1 MIIPVILASTS
12 PFRRQLLEQ
21 AGLRFTAM
29 APDIDEREIEG
40 RAEHQHVSPQEL
52 AQVLSCEKALAV
64 SRQTPDGLVI
74 GGDQVLALGERIYH
88 KPKDLSSAR
97 DQLLSLRGETH
108 VLYSALALAKQGEVI
123 WRHVSQAR
131 MTMRMFSE
139 TFLDDYLDR
148 AGGAILKSVGGYQIE
163 GLGVQLF
170 SDIVGDYFTIVG
182 VPLLPLMEKLRELD
196 IVHA

>member
-1 MIIPVILASTS
+1 MTIPVILASTS

-64 SRQTPDGLVI
+64 SRQAPDGVVI

-88 KPKDLSSAR
+88 KPKDISSAR

>member
-1 MIIPVILASTS
+1 MSIPVILASTS

-40 RAEHQHVSPQEL
+40 RVEHQHVSPQEL
-52 AQVLSCEKALAV
+52 AQVLACEKALAV
-64 SRQTPDGLVI
+64 SRQAPDGLVI
-74 GGDQVLALGERIYH
+74 GGDQVLALGDRVYH
-88 KPKDLSSAR
+88 KPKDLSVAR

-108 VLYSALALAKQGEVI
+108 VLYSALALARQGEVI
-123 WRHVSQAR
+123 WRHVSLAR

-148 AGGAILKSVGGYQIE
+148 VGGAILKSVGGYQIE

-196 IVHA
+196 VVHA

>member
-1 MIIPVILASTS
+1 MTIPVILASTS

-29 APDIDEREIEG
+29 APDIDEREVEG

-52 AQVLSCEKALAV
+52 AQVISCEKALAV

>member
-1 MIIPVILASTS
+1 MTIPVILASTS
-12 PFRRQLLEQ
+12 PFRRHLLEQ

-40 RAEHQHVSPQEL
+40 RAEHQHVSPEEL
-52 AQVLSCEKALAV
+52 SHVLAREKALAV
-64 SRQTPDGLVI
+64 SRKAPDGLVI

-88 KPKDLSSAR
+88 KPKDLTSAR
-97 DQLLSLRGETH
+97 GQLLSLRGQTH
-108 VLYSALALAKQGEVI
+108 VLYSALALAKQGEII
-123 WRHVSQAR
+123 WRHVSRAE
-131 MTMRMFSE
+131 MTMRMFSKI
-139 TFLDDYLDR
+139 FLDDYLDR
-148 AGGAILKSVGGYQIE
+148 VGESILKSVGGYQIE
-163 GLGVQLF
+163 SLGVQLF

>member
-1 MIIPVILASTS
+1 MTIPVILASTS

-40 RAEHQHVSPQEL
+40 RAEHQHVSPLEL
-52 AQVLSCEKALAV
+52 AQVLACEKALAV
-64 SRQTPDGLVI
+64 SRHAQGGLVI

-88 KPKDLSSAR
+88 KPKDLLSAR
-97 DQLLSLRGETH
+97 HQLLSLRGETH

-131 MTMRMFSE
+131 MTMRIFSE
-139 TFLDDYLDR
+139 TFLDDYLEQVGE
-148 AGGAILKSVGGYQIE
+148 AVLKSVGGYQIE

>member
-1 MIIPVILASTS
+1 MTIPVILASTS

-64 SRQTPDGLVI
+64 SRQAPDGLVI

-88 KPKDLSSAR
+88 KPKDLRSAR

>member
-1 MIIPVILASTS
+1 MSIPVILASTS

-21 AGLRFTAM
+21 AGLRFTVM

-40 RAEHQHVSPQEL
+40 RVEHQHVSPQEL
-52 AQVLSCEKALAV
+52 AQVLACEKALAV
-64 SRQTPDGLVI
+64 SRQAPDGLVI
-74 GGDQVLALGERIYH
+74 GGDQVLALGDRVYH
-88 KPKDLSSAR
+88 KPKDLSVAR

-108 VLYSALALAKQGEVI
+108 VLYSALALARQGEVI
-123 WRHVSQAR
+123 WRHVSLAR

-148 AGGAILKSVGGYQIE
+148 VGGAILKSVGGYQIE

-196 IVHA
+196 VVHA

>member
-1 MIIPVILASTS
+1 MTIPVILASTS

-40 RAEHQHVSPQEL
+40 RAEHQHVSPQQL
-52 AQVLSCEKALAV
+52 AQVLACEKALAV
-64 SRQTPDGLVI
+64 SRQVPNGLVI

-88 KPKDLSSAR
+88 KPKDLASTR

-108 VLYSALALAKQGEVI
+108 VLYSALALAKQGEVV
-123 WRHVSQAR
+123 WRHVSTAQ

-148 AGGAILKSVGGYQIE
+148 VGEGILKSVGGYQIE